1 MLPAAP
7 VRRRLS
13 INAKATRGG
22 GNRQVSDYCEQV
34 EILGERNEP
43 YEPQRP
49 AHLREVSYPLTD
61 RGQARTGSYR
71 HPVDPMTSRD
81 TAAGVRHYLEILRR
95 HLRVVVAALVIVPLV
110 AFIYS
115 SLQTPAYEATS
126 KVLIGRQNIAGSITG
141 IQDPNGTELSDRPVQ
156 TQADLARVPEVVRRT
171 LVASKMTQIPI
182 AAFLASSTV
191 VPAANSDILEF
202 HVTNGDPTVAQ
213 GLASAYA
220 RQFTHYRTELD
231 TAPAKRARAQIQA
244 RLAQL
249 RKNGDT
255 SSRLYT
261 SLADTEQKLA
271 TFEALQTSN
280 AYVVQ
285 DSLGAVQVAPTTM
298 KNMILGFG
306 FGALLA
312 VGLASLAHALD
323 TRAKTVRSVEDR
335 LGVPL
340 LGRLPAPPGGNGNL
354 VMQTDPGGIH
364 AEAFRVL
371 RANFEFVNRG
381 HGAQVVMVTSAVE
394 GEGKSTTISNL
405 AVAFAREGKRVVA
418 IDLDLRRPVLARL
431 FGLSE
436 TPGVVETAYGRV
448 ELDKALQTVGT
459 NSRGS
464 SLRVIPAG
472 SPQWGAASEFM
483 TSDQLKSLLSKLR
496 SQFDFVLIDAPPLL
510 VSSDAVTLGSAVD
523 GILLVTGRN
532 SLRWEALDDVIR
544 SLSMCAAPTL
554 GWVVTGSETLAGY
567 EAYSSANGRD

>member
-1 MLPAAP
+1 VFPATP

-13 INAKATRGG
+13 IKPKATRGG
-22 GNRQVSDYCEQV
+22 GNRTVSDYCEQV
-34 EILGERNEP
+34 DLPGRYER
-43 YEPQRP
+43 YETAR
-49 AHLREVSYPLTD
+49 LRDVSDELTD
-61 RGQARTGSYR
+61 RSHARPGSYR
-71 HPVDPMTSRD
+71 HPVEPMASRD

-115 SLQTPAYEATS
+115 SLQTPAYDATS
-126 KVLIGRQNIAGSITG
+126 KVLLGRQNIAGSITG

-171 LVASKMTQIPI
+171 LAAAKLTGISIP
-182 AAFLASSTV
+182 AFLASSTV

-202 HVTNGDPTVAQ
+202 HVTNGDPTLAQ
-213 GLASAYA
+213 GLVSAYA
-220 RQFTHYRTELD
+220 HQFTRYRTELD
-231 TAPAKRARAQIQA
+231 TAPARRARTQLQA
-244 RLAQL
+244 RIAQL
-249 RKNGDT
+249 RKKGDT

-261 SLADTEQKLA
+261 SLANTEQQLA

-285 DSLGAVQVAPTTM
+285 DSLGAVQVRPTKM

-323 TRAKTVRSVEDR
+323 TRAKTVRSVEER

-340 LGRLPAPPGGNGNL
+340 LGRLPVPPGGNGSL
-354 VMQTDPGGIH
+354 VMQTNPAGVH

-381 HGAQVVMVTSAVE
+381 HMAQVVMVTSATE

-418 IDLDLRRPVLARL
+418 VDLDLRRPVLARL
-431 FGLSE
+431 FGVAE
-436 TPGVVETAYGRV
+436 TPGVIEAAYGRV
-448 ELDKALQTVGT
+448 ELDKALQSVTT

-464 SLRVIPAG
+464 SLQVIPAG
-472 SPQWGAASEFM
+472 AHQWDAGEFM
-483 TSDQLKSLLSKLR
+483 TSSQLKSLLSKLR
-496 SQFDFVLIDAPPLL
+496 SQADFVLIDAPPLL
-510 VSSDAVTLGSAVD
+510 VSSDAVTLGSVVD

-554 GWVVTGSETLAGY
+554 GWVVTGTEALTGY
-567 EAYSSANGRD
+567 EAYTSANGRE